1 MASSYLVD
9 TSKWPIPVRKYRLQI
24 KEDLGRAV
32 VESQLVEQSL
42 PTPEIR
48 GANLNIG
55 KVLSTNCNL
64 IEKYENKEKKAG
76 NGPS

>member
-1 MASSYLVD
+1 MD

-32 VESQLVEQSL
+32 VVSQLVERSL
-42 PTPEIR
+42 TTPEIH

-55 KVLSTNCNL
+55 KVLSTSCNL
-64 IEKYENKEKKAG
+64 IEKYENKEKEAG